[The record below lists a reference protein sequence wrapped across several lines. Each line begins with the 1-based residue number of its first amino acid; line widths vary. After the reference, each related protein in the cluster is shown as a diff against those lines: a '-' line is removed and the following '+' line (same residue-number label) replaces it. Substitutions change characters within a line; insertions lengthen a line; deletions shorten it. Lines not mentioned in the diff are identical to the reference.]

1 MDFENQYTQ
10 KLKGTGCKTQWICGF
25 LNGGLSIGKL
35 LVAQND
41 ADLWIFGNMKIKTQ
55 KLIVTVRKTLGICGF
70 LLLTYTRA
78 LSGKKHILRKLM
90 WICGF

>member
-25 LNGGLSIGKL
+25 LNGGLAIGKP

-41 ADLWIFGNMKIKTQ
+41 VDL
-55 KLIVTVRKTLGICGF
+55 
-70 LLLTYTRA
+70 
-78 LSGKKHILRKLM
+78 
-90 WICGF
+90 